1 MLTMTREQLSSVRDD
16 LYVLECA
23 IADVRR
29 DLAAGI
35 EGDDVRE
42 ALEWLLASAEPV
54 VAAHSRL

>member
-1 MLTMTREQLSSVRDD
+1 MTRDQLTSVRDD

-23 IADVRR
+23 ITDVRR
-29 DLAAGI
+29 DLAAGMKG
-35 EGDDVRE
+35 EEDLRE

>member
-1 MLTMTREQLSSVRDD
+1 MTREQLASVRDD

-29 DLAAGI
+29 DLGAGLD
-35 EGDDVRE
+35 ETELRE
-42 ALEWLLASAEPV
+42 ALRWLLASAEPV